1 MPSTDIINQV
11 REAADKAALKA
22 EEYSG
27 AVSSAKG
34 FIVEHFGQNGLIA
47 AYVLSAVVLLL
58 LVSKLA
64 KLTWSAVKFL
74 AIPAVA
80 LAFLATF
87 FLNCSFVTALPVTV
101 TVCSLVLLFK
111 G

>member
-1 MPSTDIINQV
+1 MPSSEIISRA
-11 REAADKAALKA
+11 REAADQAAVKA

-27 AVSSAKG
+27 LFGAAKG
-34 FIVEHFGQNGLIA
+34 FILEHFGQNGLTA
-47 AYVLSAVVLLL
+47 AYVLSAVIVLLAI
-58 LVSKLA
+58 SKLA
-64 KLTWSAVKFL
+64 NLTWSTVKFL

-87 FLNCSFVTALPVTV
+87 FLNCSFVVALPISVTI
-101 TVCSLVLLFK
+101 CSLVLLFK